1 MADFERVAAVADFE
15 QGKLYN
21 FKVNEKYVAVVR
33 NGERFYAMLNSC
45 THAGY
50 FLTPASINEDGQTI
64 PCLAHGAEFRLE
76 DGEAT
81 RGPADAPLILYE
93 VRVEGDSVM
102 VAPRSNS

>member
-1 MADFERVAAVADFE
+1 MAEFERVASVDDFE

-21 FKVNEKYVAVVR
+21 FKVSDKYVAVVR
-33 NGERFYAMLNSC
+33 NGERFYAMLNAC
-45 THAGY
+45 THAGF
-50 FLTPASINEDGQTI
+50 FLTPVNINDDGETV

-81 RGPADAPLILYE
+81 RGPADAPLILYD
-93 VRVEGDSVM
+93 VRVDGESVM